1 MSLLKIQNV
10 EKIYGKK
17 GSSVQTHA
25 LRNVNFEVNEGEFV
39 SIMGE
44 SGSGKTTLL
53 NIIATLDQPTN
64 GTVQLNNLS
73 LSSLKAK
80 EIAAFR
86 RERLG
91 FVFQD
96 FNVLNTFN
104 NKDNILLP
112 LVLSQKSVSEMNE
125 RLSEIAPI
133 LGIRELLDKYPYQIS
148 GGQRQRVAIA
158 RAIITNPDL
167 LLADEP
173 TGALDSKTAHKIL
186 ELFQTLNERG
196 QTILMVTHSIKAAA
210 MSNRILFIKDGTVFH
225 ELYRGNDNEQAFQE
239 RIADAITALNQGG
252 ADE

>member
-17 GSSVQTHA
+17 SFGVLTQA
-25 LRNVNFEVNEGEFV
+25 LKNVNFEVNEGEFV

-64 GTVQLNNLS
+64 GQVLLNNLP
-73 LSSLKAK
+73 LSQIKAK
-80 EIAAFR
+80 DIAKFR

-96 FNVLNTFN
+96 FNVLNNFN

-112 LVLSQKSVSEMNE
+112 LVLSQKSVTEME
-125 RLSEIAPI
+125 QRLAEISPI
-133 LGIRELLDKYPYQIS
+133 LGIESLLEKYPYQIS

-158 RAIITNPDL
+158 RAIITKPDI

-173 TGALDSKTAHKIL
+173 TGALDSKTSQTIL
-186 ELFQTLNERG
+186 ELFQSLNEMG

-210 MSNRILFIKDGTVFH
+210 MSNRVLFIKDGIVFH
-225 ELYRGNDNEQAFQE
+225 EIYRGNDSVQAFQE
-239 RIADAITALNQGG
+239 RIADSLTALNQGG
-252 ADE
+252 E